1 MKNLYIASDHG
12 GVDLKAQLVSF
23 AKEQG
28 FNITDLGPQSRDSVD
43 YPDYAKKV
51 GMEILNDENSFGILI
66 CRSGI
71 GMSISANKIKGI
83 RGALVKS
90 EEIAGLS
97 RMHNNAN
104 VICFGAD
111 FIDPE
116 VAKKSVLKFATT
128 EFEGGRHAKRVDK
141 MKDLED

>member
-1 MKNLYIASDHG
+1 MKNLFIASDHG
-12 GVDLKAQLVSF
+12 GVELKAQLVAF
-23 AKEQG
+23 LTEQN

-43 YPDYAKKV
+43 YPDFAKKV
-51 GMEILNDENSFGILI
+51 GRAVLDNENSLGILI

-97 RMHNNAN
+97 RLHNNAN

-116 VAKKSVLKFATT
+116 IAKKSVMKFVNTD
-128 EFEGGRHAKRVDK
+128 FEGGRHAKRVDK